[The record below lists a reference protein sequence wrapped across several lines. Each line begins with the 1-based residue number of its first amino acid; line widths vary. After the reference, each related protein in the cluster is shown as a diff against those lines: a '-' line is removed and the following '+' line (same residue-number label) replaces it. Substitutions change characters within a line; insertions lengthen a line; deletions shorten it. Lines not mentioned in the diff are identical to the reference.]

1 MTISKIE
8 IENFKLFNNQTFKF
22 NDNFNLIVG
31 INGSG
36 KTSLLRAISVA
47 LGGWANAYIKSD
59 KNLRPIEDTEIREIQ
74 IDNSFDKTKL
84 TSITVHGI
92 ANIVDNY
99 SKSKNG
105 IVTWTRKREE
115 GDTQTLTS
123 CSIQYERP
131 YYGDYSALFPLK
143 LHNLGKNILNYID
156 NGKTFNLP
164 MIAFYECDRLWLA
177 KNELNLEDTAKL
189 KHSRFDPYKDCFHT
203 GADHQAIGEWLL
215 KHELVSMQ
223 EGTESPVLKS
233 IQKAAIAAL
242 EDCIGIR
249 FNFKAS
255 RVMVEFKDNIIIPF
269 EHLSD
274 GQRTILGLFC
284 DIARRAA
291 ILNPHL
297 EAEESLKLKGVV
309 LIDELDLHLHPRW
322 QRKIIDDL
330 NSVFPNIQFITTTHS
345 PHIIQSAKPNEI
357 IVLEKSNNEVQ
368 QKELADNEFGF
379 KGWTVEEILTDIMG
393 MKDTRT
399 DVFHKTIQQF
409 EKAIEAE
416 DYQLSKTTYE
426 ELDKLLHPNNHL
438 RKLLKFDLI
447 SIKDS

>member
-1 MTISKIE
+1 MIINKIE

-59 KNLRPIEDTEIREIQ
+59 KNLRPIEDTEIREVN
-74 IDNSFDKTKL
+74 IDNSFDK
-84 TSITVHGI
+84 
-92 ANIVDNY
+92 
-99 SKSKNG
+99 SKSTLITAFGSAKIIDRTG
-105 IVTWTRKREE
+105 DKKDVTANWTRKRVEDNQE
-115 GDTQTLTS
+115 TTLS
-123 CSIQYERP
+123 GSIR
-131 YYGDYSALFPLK
+131 YGTYPAIYNLNLT
-143 LHNLGKNILNYID
+143 NLGKDILEFIEEKN
-156 NGKTFNLP
+156 TFDLP
-164 MIAFYECDRLWLA
+164 IIAFYECDRLWLA
-177 KNELNLEDTAKL
+177 KNELNLENTAKS
-189 KHSRFDPYKDCFHT
+189 KYSRFDPYIDCFHT

-223 EGTESPVLKS
+223 EEKESPVLKS

-255 RVMVEFKDNIIIPF
+255 RVMVEFKNDIIIPF

-297 EAEESLKLKGVV
+297 EAEDSLNLKGVV

-330 NSVFPNIQFITTTHS
+330 KSIFPNIQFIATTHS
-345 PHIIQSAKPNEI
+345 PHIIQSAMPNEI
-357 IVLEKSNNEVQ
+357 IVLEKENNELK
-368 QKELADNEFGF
+368 QKELMYNEFGF

-399 DVFHKTIQQF
+399 DIFHETIKKF
-409 EKAIEAE
+409 EIAIEQE
-416 DYQLSKTTYE
+416 DYKLSKITYDK
-426 ELDKLLHPNNHL
+426 LDKLLHPNNHL

-447 SIKDS
+447 SIKD